1 MVLLKLELLS
11 TVLASTTKG
20 LLVRN
25 EGAVVL
31 VVAAAG
37 FGAAARSLARG
48 RGTPMRQFQRHLYS
62 RAPRLDCA
70 CAVTNVRLL
79 QFILHVLTIFILF

>member
-1 MVLLKLELLS
+1 MVILTLELLS

-48 RGTPMRQFQRHLYS
+48 RGTPMRQFQ
-62 RAPRLDCA
+62 
-70 CAVTNVRLL
+70 
-79 QFILHVLTIFILF
+79 